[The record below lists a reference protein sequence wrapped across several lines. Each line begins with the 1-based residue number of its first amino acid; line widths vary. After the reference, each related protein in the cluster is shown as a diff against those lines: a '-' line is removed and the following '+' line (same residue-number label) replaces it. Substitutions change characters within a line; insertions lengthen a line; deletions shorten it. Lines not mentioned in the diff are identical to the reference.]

1 MAVQN
6 PVGGHEET
14 LEGSMDFNGIDGI
27 LRTGWYVT
35 ARGGCERGNGSTVK
49 VNREQNDLYQYPP

>member
-1 MAVQN
+1 MQN

-14 LEGSMDFNGIDGI
+14 LEGAMDFNSIDGI
-27 LRTGWYVT
+27 LRTGRYMT
-35 ARGGCERGNGSTVK
+35 ARGGRERGDGSTVK

>member
-14 LEGSMDFNGIDGI
+14 LDGAMDFNGIDSI
-27 LRTGWYVT
+27 LGTGWDVT
-35 ARGGCERGNGSTVK
+35 ARCWCKRGNGSTVK
-49 VNREQNDLYQYPP
+49 VNRKQNDLYQYPP